1 MPVIYGDEFRF
12 DEYMRTINSRLE
24 LALCWT
30 VFAPLVR
37 SLRQRRMARSASYVY
52 DCQRIDVLLSS
63 IIADHEDLL
72 S

>member
-12 DEYMRTINSRLE
+12 DEHMRTITSRLE

>member
-1 MPVIYGDEFRF
+1 MPVIYGDDLRF
-12 DEYMRTINSRLE
+12 QEYMRTITSRLE

-30 VFAPLVR
+30 VFAPLIR

>member
-1 MPVIYGDEFRF
+1 MPVIYWDDLRFR
-12 DEYMRTINSRLE
+12 EYMRTITSRLE

-30 VFAPLVR
+30 VLAPLVR